1 MEHMA
6 SHSLT
11 RLYIVVSK
19 SVTEET
25 LEYMFGVFEGLEYV
39 DLKRDHAS
47 GLSRVIISSKAVL
60 GSPPQPIRLL
70 STYGTLFCA
79 APYTECCP
87 LPGRHCMAQ
96 VHCTL
101 MVPGIAEAIQHVSRD
116 FIGKTQ

>member
-47 GLSRVIISSKAVL
+47 GLSRVIISSKAL
-60 GSPPQPIRLL
+60 LRSPL
-70 STYGTLFCA
+70 SPYG
-79 APYTECCP
+79 CCP
-87 LPGRHCMAQ
+87 YMALSFVQLSALNAVAHC
-96 VHCTL
+96 
-101 MVPGIAEAIQHVSRD
+101 HVWH
-116 FIGKTQ
+116 

>member
-47 GLSRVIISSKAVL
+47 GLSRVMIPSQALLRNPPSPVV
-60 GSPPQPIRLL
+60 GSH
-70 STYGTLFCA
+70 YGTLFPAALCA
-79 APYTECCP
+79 E
-87 LPGRHCMAQ
+87 
-96 VHCTL
+96 
-101 MVPGIAEAIQHVSRD
+101 
-116 FIGKTQ
+116 

>member
-25 LEYMFGVFEGLEYV
+25 LEYVFGVFEGLEYV

-47 GLSRVIISSKAVL
+47 GLSRVIISSKDLL
-60 GSPPQPIRLL
+60 GSPL
-70 STYGTLFCA
+70 SPYG
-79 APYTECCP
+79 CCP
-87 LPGRHCMAQ
+87 YMALSFVQLSALNAVAHCCVRHCMAQ
-96 VHCTL
+96 V
-101 MVPGIAEAIQHVSRD
+101 
-116 FIGKTQ
+116 

>member
-1 MEHMA
+1 MEHIA

-47 GLSRVIISSKAVL
+47 GLSRVIIFSWKPS
-60 GSPPQPIRLL
+60 QPLRLL
-70 STYGTLFCA
+70 SIYGTLFCA
-79 APYTECCP
+79 ALCTE
-87 LPGRHCMAQ
+87 
-96 VHCTL
+96 
-101 MVPGIAEAIQHVSRD
+101 
-116 FIGKTQ
+116 

>member
-25 LEYMFGVFEGLEYV
+25 LEYLFGVFEGLEYV

-47 GLSRVIISSKAVL
+47 GLSRV
-60 GSPPQPIRLL
+60 SPVTPSDPFWHQTGRNA
-70 STYGTLFCA
+70 S
-79 APYTECCP
+79 
-87 LPGRHCMAQ
+87 LPGSVADCHRGAQ
-96 VHCTL
+96 
-101 MVPGIAEAIQHVSRD
+101 P
-116 FIGKTQ
+116 

>member
-25 LEYMFGVFEGLEYV
+25 LEYLFGVFEVLEYV

-47 GLSRVIISSKAVL
+47 GLSRV
-60 GSPPQPIRLL
+60 SPFTSLQGPCWHKKELPYDKQDCRL
-70 STYGTLFCA
+70 
-79 APYTECCP
+79 
-87 LPGRHCMAQ
+87 
-96 VHCTL
+96 
-101 MVPGIAEAIQHVSRD
+101 
-116 FIGKTQ
+116 